1 MHRNLIVLDGVYNV
15 FSSSWPFSYRP
26 VIENYL
32 VSKGIIDF
40 EMQVVPSKE
49 LSILIEEEKISLN
62 HYFKNE
68 HIEKEYGIF
77 RSKLI
82 RRINFLEK
90 EYNLSCLTRQYRDVY
105 FFNTL
110 SKALQ
115 NEEKLILFDNTKIN
129 SDMIEVLNIIHEE
142 EGTENLMPV
151 NRIKLVKKILEIKP
165 QILLAPNQKNYCL
178 DETFSKLEEKEYITI
193 SQGFISTTVKGKI

>member
-1 MHRNLIVLDGVYNV
+1 MHINLIILDGVYNR

-165 QILLAPNQKNYCL
+165 QILVARDQKNYCL